1 MSLVN
6 YVPRSQNA
14 LRRCALQT
22 KTREVYMIS
31 LVVGKPTGF
40 AAITK
45 TMIYKPR
52 VVLKLKGKHLAA
64 SSDAER
70 VRIALRLHGS
80 IWSSPPPIDRH
91 SFKRQGTGTCTRS
104 LVLRLR
110 VSLAPRLGDRIANRV
125 KGESEVGGRKVN
137 LPRSSVCAF
146 RLRRKGR
153 TRRGGDCRCSAALLL
168 AFVLLP
174 PLA

>member
-22 KTREVYMIS
+22 KTREVYMIR

-70 VRIALRLHGS
+70 VRIALRHHGS

-146 RLRRKGR
+146 PALFGR
-153 TRRGGDCRCSAALLL
+153 
-168 AFVLLP
+168 
-174 PLA
+174 